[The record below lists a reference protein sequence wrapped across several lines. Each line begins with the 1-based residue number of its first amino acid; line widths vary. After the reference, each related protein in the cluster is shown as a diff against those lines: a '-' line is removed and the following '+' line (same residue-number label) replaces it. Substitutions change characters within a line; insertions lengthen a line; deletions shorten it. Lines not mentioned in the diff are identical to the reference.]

1 MMIKRRMFKKFILVV
16 LSVVSVFTLIACNG
30 GGQQQE
36 QQKDGATTIT
46 FWGYGEATEIQIFR
60 ELVNQFNE
68 DHKGEIYVDYVTK
81 PGNNY
86 YEAVEQI
93 IAGNRCPDV
102 VYVGDDVCKSW
113 ATNGYIVALDDY
125 VSNSE
130 IIDLD
135 NMWESGIQR
144 YRYDVDKGLST
155 PDAPLWALPKDIGPT
170 VLYYNIDYF
179 QNAGIHIISKDKEE
193 VTQEFVDSFN
203 ATNGT
208 HFTVENMQR
217 GFYRDGI
224 DDLTK
229 WSVPKAGEEMVF
241 NNRIAM
247 TWEESENLF
256 KIFTQSY
263 NSASPSKYGYF
274 TEWWFSYG
282 WSVGGDCIKYDE
294 TAGHWRFSLGDT
306 TQYYNNNGVLT
317 TDASS
322 GGVAVP
328 TMLEAFTKFVQLSQP
343 KTNDIDGK
351 GTMGLAITPSPNT
364 LNTVG
369 KEQYFTSGQVATM
382 VDGRWAVPV
391 YRQASSL
398 KFDCAPLPKAENGI
412 EAGHCGSVGFVIPT
426 NSKHHDEA
434 FTFIE
439 FMSGPEGQ
447 AKQAES
453 GFNIPNQKDIAMTDV
468 FLQPGQM
475 PANSI
480 IFVRAAEYQR
490 AGDWNYLVDR
500 LWIDEWADYLN
511 DEVRNGK
518 NNLTDFFN
526 VVTDRTN
533 KTLKEKY

>member
-1 MMIKRRMFKKFILVV
+1 MNVKKLVRMAVCIMLV
-16 LSVVSVFTLIACNG
+16 LTMFAACSPQTTDG
-30 GGQQQE
+30 G
-36 QQKDGATTIT
+36 KSAAVTIT

-60 ELVNQFNE
+60 ELVDQFNA
-68 DHKGEIYVDYVTK
+68 DHEGEIYVDYQTK
-81 PGNNY
+81 PGSSY
-86 YEAVEQI
+86 YEMVEQV

-113 ATNGYIVALDDY
+113 AINDYIIPLNDY
-125 VSNSE
+125 VAKSE

-144 YRYDVDKGLST
+144 YRYDVDTGLSEENST
-155 PDAPLWALPKDIGPT
+155 LWALPKDIGPT
-170 VLYYNIDYF
+170 VLYYNVTYF
-179 QNAGIHIISKDKEE
+179 ENAGIHIISKDPEE
-193 VTQEFVDSFN
+193 ITDEFVTEYN
-203 ATNGT
+203 AANGT
-208 HFTVENMQR
+208 HFTKENMMR
-217 GFYRDGI
+217 GFWRPGI
-224 DDLTK
+224 DDTST
-229 WSVPKAGEEMVF
+229 WSVPTAGEEMIF

-263 NSASPSKYGYF
+263 NSSSPSKYGYF

-282 WSVGGDCIKYDE
+282 WSVGGDCITYNE
-294 TAGHWRFSLGDT
+294 AEGCWEFSLGDT
-306 TQYYNNNGVLT
+306 TQMYNVDGVLT
-317 TDASS
+317 DDPSA
-322 GGVAVP
+322 GGVEMP

-343 KTNDIDGK
+343 KTNDIDGN
-351 GTMGLAITPSPNT
+351 GTYGLAIAPSPNT

-391 YRQASSL
+391 YRQASGL
-398 KFDCAPLPKAENGI
+398 VFDCAPLPVCATGI
-412 EAGHCGSVGFVIPT
+412 EAGHCGSVGFVIPK
-426 NSKHHDEA
+426 NSKHYDEA

-439 FMSGPEGQ
+439 FMAGPEGQ

-453 GFNIPNQKDIAMTDV
+453 GFNIPNQKDIANTDV
-468 FLQPGQM
+468 FLQPDQM
-475 PANSI
+475 PQNSI

-490 AGDWNYLVDR
+490 AGDWNYLSDR

-533 KTLKEKY
+533 RTLKENYS